1 MDDKDTGGAG
11 EMAGNGVFVNTYT
24 HGLDSKK
31 RLTIPSDWRE
41 LAGVPK
47 RLTVLPGVNDQCLCV
62 YPAREMARRME
73 RIRSLSMADERGRLL
88 LRTLASRSDNVPW
101 DSQGR
106 IRVKDDLLDYAGLK
120 TDVVL
125 VGTFD
130 GFELWSPEKWKQQQS
145 SVTQSSLGEAARYVG
160 F

>member
-1 MDDKDTGGAG
+1 MDEKDTGGAG
-11 EMAGNGVFVNTYT
+11 DLAGQGVFVNTYT

-47 RLTVLPGVNDQCLCV
+47 RLIVLPGVNDQCLCV
-62 YPAREMARRME
+62 YPAREMARRMD
-73 RIRSLSMADERGRLL
+73 RIRSLSIADERGQQFR
-88 LRTLASRSDNVPW
+88 RTLASRSDFVPW

-106 IRVKDDLLDYAGLK
+106 IRVKDELLDYAGLK
-120 TDVVL
+120 SDVVL

-145 SVTQSSLGEAARYVG
+145 SVTQASLGEAARYVG